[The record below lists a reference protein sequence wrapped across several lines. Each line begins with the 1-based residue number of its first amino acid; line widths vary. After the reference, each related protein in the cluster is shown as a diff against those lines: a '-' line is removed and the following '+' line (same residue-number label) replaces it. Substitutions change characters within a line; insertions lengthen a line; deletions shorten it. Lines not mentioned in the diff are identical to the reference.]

1 MEIEY
6 KDSLVTYVDL
16 IGSSD
21 LIESSE
27 QNTSLIKTIL
37 DRLTLLKEIVGSGHL
52 FHTTDLPDK
61 CWFKSFSDLVVRVI
75 PLTSV
80 VNVVDALSREL
91 FYLAISQFELAKD
104 GVWIR
109 GGMCRKPMYIDGDF
123 VFGPGLV
130 KAYLLEKDW
139 AIFPRIIVDRKL
151 QEILEI
157 DKAPFDWN
165 DILRQGDEGAYFIDY
180 LLWVASNANMVYHRD
195 DGDTSVL
202 DLHKKRIEEELAA
215 IQSRAPRIKQKIK
228 WLCLYHNS
236 TVDRLIAF
244 YKGGEKDRLRLN
256 PLKITPEKLRF

>member
-27 QNTSLIKTIL
+27 KNPSLIKTIL
-37 DRLTLLKEIVGSGHL
+37 DRLKLFRESVGIGNL
-52 FHTTDLPDK
+52 FHTTDSSAGYS
-61 CWFKSFSDLVVRVI
+61 FMSFSDLVVRTV
-75 PLTSV
+75 PL
-80 VNVVDALSREL
+80 VNGVSLVDALSREL
-91 FYLAISQFELAKD
+91 FYLAVRQFELAKD

-109 GGMCRKPMYIDGDF
+109 GGMCRKPIYINGEF

-130 KAYLLEKDW
+130 KAYLLERDW

-151 QEILEI
+151 QEILQSNE
-157 DKAPFDWN
+157 APFDWN

-180 LLWVASNANMVYHRD
+180 LLWVASNGNAMYHKD
-195 DGDTSVL
+195 DGDSLVL
-202 DLHKKRIEEELAA
+202 NIHRKRIENELAT
-215 IQSRAPRIKQKIK
+215 IEERNPRIKQKIM

-236 TVDRLIAF
+236 TIDRLIAF
-244 YKGGEKDRLRLN
+244 YKGKTAARSRLE
-256 PLKITPEKLRF
+256 PLKFPPEKLRF